1 MAKPQRGRTRE
12 PHDGSSNHIPEVPP
26 VRHAHVSPG
35 NSPSQGA
42 QAPNG
47 PNSGRRATYP
57 EAVAR
62 YEHGMLALQEH
73 RYQQAAEAFRSVL
86 SQYPEEKELNDRVRL
101 YLALC
106 ERHLRTAP
114 EPKTLEERL
123 YAATLALNAGDG
135 ETALRHLGDVVAQ
148 DPNHDGAL
156 YMLAVAHALKD
167 DSANA
172 FLYLQ
177 QAIERN
183 PDNRALALQDGDL
196 ERLMQDES
204 IRAALEGGAGRAG
217 DGRIPPRPRPLR

>member
-1 MAKPQRGRTRE
+1 MPKPQRGRARE
-12 PHDGSSNHIPEVPP
+12 SQDGPVNPIPEVPQG
-26 VRHAHVSPG
+26 RHTHRSPG
-35 NSPSQGA
+35 NPLPSGSTA
-42 QAPNG
+42 SIG
-47 PNSGRRATYP
+47 SSSGRRATYP
-57 EAVAR
+57 DAVAR
-62 YEHGMLALQEH
+62 YELGMTALQEH
-73 RYQQAAEAFRSVL
+73 RYREAADAFRSVL

-106 ERHLRTAP
+106 ERNLRSAP

-135 ETALRHLGDVVAQ
+135 ETALRHLGEIVAQ

-167 DSANA
+167 DSATA
-172 FLYLQ
+172 LWYLQ

-196 ERLMQDES
+196 ERLMQDQS
-204 IRAALEGGAGRAG
+204 IRAALDATAGRSA
-217 DGRIPPRPRPLR
+217 DGRTPSRPRPLR